1 MSFFFVTQTGHIC
14 QKFMSTTNILVHIS
28 EAKCCSESTTALCK
42 VAQQYGEA
50 KLEQRIK
57 KDWLGGQPCSKSSSF
72 LSATSS
78 TAQIINIVQ
87 NILWY
92 PNQAHAI
99 LLTLQYSSLGF

>member
-1 MSFFFVTQTGHIC
+1 
-14 QKFMSTTNILVHIS
+14 MSTTNILVHIR
-28 EAKCCSESTTALCK
+28 EEKCCSESTTALCK
-42 VAQQYGEA
+42 VAQQYGKA

-78 TAQIINIVQ
+78 TAQIIILQ

-92 PNQAHAI
+92 SNQAYAI
-99 LLTLQYSSLGF
+99 LLTLQYSSLGFRGTSP